1 MVSGYAEK
9 FKLAEPSDC
18 PCSSSSEDDEYSD
31 LLEVEKLYIFNK
43 HISKVCFVRIQSRGY
58 RNRKPIKRIRFL

>member
-58 RNRKPIKRIRFL
+58 RNRKPIQRIRFL